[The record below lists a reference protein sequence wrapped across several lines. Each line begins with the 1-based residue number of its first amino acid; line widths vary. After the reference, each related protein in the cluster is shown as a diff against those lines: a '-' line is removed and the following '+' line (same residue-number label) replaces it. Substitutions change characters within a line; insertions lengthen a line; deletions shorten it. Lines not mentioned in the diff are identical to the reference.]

1 MCGGKNKKYR
11 KVGNECRLTC
21 CLIVK
26 MVTVC
31 QCSEGCPTIGYNGL
45 GICDVAEI
53 EIRQPNLVQKFNS
66 SIQLSL

>member
-31 QCSEGCPTIGYNGL
+31 QCSEGCPTIGYNGSGL
-45 GICDVAEI
+45 EEVADLEALTVS
-53 EIRQPNLVQKFNS
+53 IRQMYVNAVMFD
-66 SIQLSL
+66 